1 MTLLNSFI
9 FMIYGEYACLEAF
22 RVFLK
27 MLFISSYFRITDPSI
42 FYGNYESE
50 SLPYAIDT

>member
-1 MTLLNSFI
+1 
-9 FMIYGEYACLEAF
+9 MIYGEYACLEAF